1 MLMFYGGCRGT
12 LNTGINGAQPRG
24 RKPDQCH
31 AQHRDLSPPGL
42 FARSL
47 ASLWPLPAVLPPAQL
62 AGWYQPGDVPSRLFG
77 CSYCVLGELLRTRAV
92 LHCPIAGSKSFLWSL
107 VFIMYK
113 RSEGLPPLRRYGWCP
128 LPRCGL
134 MLGAVAWA
142 ELGLRLLVGPML
154 ARQSCSAPAT
164 SHSLRAGEL
173 QA

>member
-1 MLMFYGGCRGT
+1 M
-12 LNTGINGAQPRG
+12 
-24 RKPDQCH
+24 
-31 AQHRDLSPPGL
+31 
-42 FARSL
+42 
-47 ASLWPLPAVLPPAQL
+47 
-62 AGWYQPGDVPSRLFG
+62 
-77 CSYCVLGELLRTRAV
+77 
-92 LHCPIAGSKSFLWSL
+92 LHCPIAGSKSVLWSL

-113 RSEGLPPLRRYGWCP
+113 RSEGLPPLRHYGWCP